1 MGAGHGGLL
10 RKRSFLFYSS
20 MPQRPAVVKNEYS
33 LYYGAMPRVSE
44 QHRTARRR
52 QILDAAGRCFMRNG
66 FHATSMQDVFR
77 ESGLSAGAVYRYF
90 PGKAAIV
97 TAIAQEAVGG
107 VIRSIE
113 EIIAEPVAPIDETM
127 ARVLAMVDRLTG
139 PQGTARLALQVWA
152 ESLRNPALAD
162 FVEATYRSIR
172 GRFVELAKREQAAG
186 RIPPQAD
193 PDQVGAVLFGMVPG
207 YIMQRLLVGGVDPAT
222 YRAGLRAL
230 LANG

>member
-1 MGAGHGGLL
+1 MHPVAGL
-10 RKRSFLFYSS
+10 
-20 MPQRPAVVKNEYS
+20 VKNEYS

-44 QHRTARRR
+44 QHRAARRR

-97 TAIAQEAVGG
+97 AAIAQETVGD

-113 EIIAEPVAPIDETM
+113 VITTAEPVAPIEETM
-127 ARVLAMVDRLTG
+127 ERVLSMVDGFTG
-139 PQGTARLALQVWA
+139 PRGSARLALQVWA
-152 ESLRNPALAD
+152 ESLREPALAD
-162 FVEATYRSIR
+162 FVEVTYRSIR
-172 GRFVELAKREQAAG
+172 SRFVELAKRAQAAG
-186 RIPPQAD
+186 RLPAQAD
-193 PDQVGAVLFGMVPG
+193 PEQVGAVLFGMVPG